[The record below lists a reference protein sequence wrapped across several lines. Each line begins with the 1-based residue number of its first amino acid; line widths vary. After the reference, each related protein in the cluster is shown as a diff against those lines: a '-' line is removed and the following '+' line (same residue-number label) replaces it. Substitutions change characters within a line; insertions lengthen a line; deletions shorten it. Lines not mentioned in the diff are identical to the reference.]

1 MVQKQVTQQK
11 ATKTILLS
19 HISNN
24 CSQTNL
30 IVLHNLCSICPT
42 PVHTHVLSLFV
53 KFLMALLMGS
63 RGKSSH
69 INSNATFTSLL
80 LSCWL
85 WLQIVVCLEH
95 SSPHLI
101 IHFVQIRRVWGPF
114 VLLNE
119 TRAVD
124 NWANL
129 VRAEQFALVRHLAE
143 RWIQLAADT
152 CNLKLILKL
161 TLEADDQRPIC
172 STTLAFSSTKCS
184 QPLPPKQTPAETI
197 TCEVNFSRWTIKRS
211 GLTVTCSYAGTLFL
225 FCVGTGGGHVEHKLW
240 SNSNIKFVW

>member
-1 MVQKQVTQQK
+1 M
-11 ATKTILLS
+11 
-19 HISNN
+19 
-24 CSQTNL
+24 CS
-30 IVLHNLCSICPT
+30 T
-42 PVHTHVLSLFV
+42 PVPTHVLSLFV

-69 INSNATFTSLL
+69 INSNATFTSLIAL
-80 LSCWL
+80 ALVADCNIS
-85 WLQIVVCLEH
+85 QH

-129 VRAEQFALVRHLAE
+129 VRAEQFALVRYLAE

-161 TLEADDQRPIC
+161 TLEADDQRPVC

-211 GLTVTCSYAGTLFL
+211 GLTVMCSYAGTPFL
-225 FCVGTGGGHVEHKLW
+225 FCVCTGGGQWTYWTQVVKQY
-240 SNSNIKFVW
+240 